1 MRATCFSQSQ
11 TELSFTSRLPV
22 RLPAGDTDV
31 LALLHKPVY
40 FHSSWLGTACPVPVP
55 VPQHSCSPTAI
66 RDRANKV
73 VRGKPGLVWRV
84 PEGHGSLSSCVEVL

>member
-31 LALLHKPVY
+31 LALPHKPVY
-40 FHSSWLGTACPVPVP
+40 FHRGWLGAACPVPVP

-66 RDRANKV
+66 RDRANKAG
-73 VRGKPGLVWRV
+73 RGNPGLVWRV